1 MFDPRD
7 GSWVR
12 VACGKAVRR
21 CVTVRRC
28 VGIGRSVGIRLWGR
42 RSCASLEWVSLD
54 VVWIDQ
60 AQTEDSKDVV
70 HRVGLFGSDLAL
82 LDALAW
88 LVG

>member
-1 MFDPRD
+1 
-7 GSWVR
+7 
-12 VACGKAVRR
+12 
-21 CVTVRRC
+21 
-28 VGIGRSVGIRLWGR
+28 
-42 RSCASLEWVSLD
+42 LD